1 MRPTIGRVDVD
12 RARASRSAAGHPR
25 EARAGARVHA
35 ALDALEVRG
44 VGAHGVLD
52 VDGRL
57 AVDGLG
63 VLLEHLALALDG
75 RLVRL
80 ERVAED
86 LGRTREIQRRFNVS
100 VPRAR
105 VTENTSTLRDRS
117 ER

>member
-1 MRPTIGRVDVD
+1 
-12 RARASRSAAGHPR
+12 
-25 EARAGARVHA
+25 
-35 ALDALEVRG
+35 VRG

-86 LGRTREIQRRFNVS
+86 AWAGKGCEIPNFGGS
-100 VPRAR
+100 
-105 VTENTSTLRDRS
+105 
-117 ER
+117 